1 MEVVGVMS
9 FLQWEDQIGVR
20 DQWDLIQHTHL
31 VLFLVT
37 STLHKQQK
45 IMEFSYSW
53 EFLLESSVVKAK
65 I

>member
-31 VLFLVT
+31 VLFLVNGT
-37 STLHKQQK
+37 CSKQVK
-45 IMEFSYSW
+45 IMDF
-53 EFLLESSVVKAK
+53 FLSDWIVVLNCFMIVVK
-65 I
+65 